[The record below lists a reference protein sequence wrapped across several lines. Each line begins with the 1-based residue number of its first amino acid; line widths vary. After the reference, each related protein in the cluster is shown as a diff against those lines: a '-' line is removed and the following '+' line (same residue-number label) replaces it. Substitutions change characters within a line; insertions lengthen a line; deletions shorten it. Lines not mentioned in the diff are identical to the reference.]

1 MPVLLFAC
9 AAFGP
14 VEKMTDVELADRYD
28 KIDLQIYM
36 VKQAALKD
44 NSAKYPGVLG
54 GTENGYSNGDVKK
67 IKRLEEKLMVVRQEL
82 IKRGYMP

>member
-36 VKQAALKD
+36 VKKAASKD
-44 NSAKYPGVLG
+44 NLEKHTGVSG
-54 GTENGYSNGDVKK
+54 STESGYSASDVKK
-67 IKRLEEKLMVVRQEL
+67 IKKLEEKLMVVKQEL